1 MGQQAFEKTHWGSDS
16 HDARTPVR
24 LLANLLTEIA
34 GENLALKRQKI
45 CRRKGDANGSRK
57 REKS

>member
-24 LLANLLTEIA
+24 LLANLPTEIA

-45 CRRKGDANGSRK
+45 C
-57 REKS
+57 